1 MTCARDGVT
10 PPGVKQPRVLSSS
23 SAAQPEGPNNSSKG
37 NMRKP
42 INLIRTWARDRR
54 MCAMHE
60 AGHVVIAR
68 MLSVKVG
75 YAYIYPVEADEESNI
90 LNNKTW
96 LGQTFVNP
104 RDLQRANR
112 RERAMFGVA
121 GAVAEQCWQG
131 FIDDE
136 SLWYE
141 PTMMSESDWEETGC
155 VPGVPDENCLEAI
168 YAVAAVLER
177 GGSHWDDLVSVSRNL
192 IIDSRPILRQFV
204 EVLDDQR
211 RQRQRV
217 GLGAAPPVGTGDYDH
232 SRHGGRPQ
240 AVRRVLHGRSVGRV
254 DTQPA
259 RGGEIYV
266 RRRLARGPLLT

>member
-1 MTCARDGVT
+1 
-10 PPGVKQPRVLSSS
+10 
-23 SAAQPEGPNNSSKG
+23 
-37 NMRKP
+37 MRKP
-42 INLIRTWARDRR
+42 FTQIRSWARDRR
-54 MCAMHE
+54 MSAMHE

-68 MLSVKVG
+68 MLSIEVE
-75 YAYIYPVEADEESNI
+75 YAYIYSVEADEESN
-90 LNNKTW
+90 LLYEKTW
-96 LGQTFVNP
+96 LGRTRPNWHDVLGAD
-104 RDLQRANR
+104 RLQ
-112 RERAMFGVA
+112 RAMFGVA
-121 GAVAEQCWQG
+121 GAVAEHCWQG

-141 PTMMSESDWEETGC
+141 PAIMSESDWERTEC

-217 GLGAAPPVGTGDYDH
+217 GLGSVPADH
-232 SRHGGRPQ
+232 FRHGGRP
-240 AVRRVLHGRSVGRV
+240 
-254 DTQPA
+254 
-259 RGGEIYV
+259 
-266 RRRLARGPLLT
+266 